1 MLIRAF
7 FFLLD
12 SLAGFMSALLLL
24 RFFMQLLRVSFTN
37 PVGAF
42 TLQLTNWLV
51 LPLRRILPG
60 LAGLD
65 LASLVPAYLLQILMP
80 AAMLALG
87 GAIRMTSPEGMLVLV
102 LGQALWATL
111 RLTVYLMIW
120 ALVLQAVLSWVNPY
134 SAIAQPLNQ
143 FTRPLLAPLRRI
155 IPQVGMFD
163 LTPLVAILLL
173 QLILIFL

>member
-1 MLIRAF
+1 
-7 FFLLD
+7 
-12 SLAGFMSALLLL
+12 
-24 RFFMQLLRVSFTN
+24 
-37 PVGAF
+37 
-42 TLQLTNWLV
+42 
-51 LPLRRILPG
+51 
-60 LAGLD
+60 
-65 LASLVPAYLLQILMP
+65 
-80 AAMLALG
+80 MLALG